1 MDDGEGAD
9 RSSGERRALAPDS
22 GSTNGGASTR
32 GASTRGRGDPPRRSR
47 AKRNSSLAAG
57 FEETTATTVTMAT
70 EAAASA
76 ATRDAGRRVGDVP
89 RGRGRP
95 GSRGRTGEPVHGIGS
110 NAKSVGGDRTGD
122 GRDVVVRRI
131 RFVRSVGRV
140 VFGGIG
146 EEGPTGERRL
156 RVAHVRGDE
165 SERLATKEGVI
176 DELEDHEHVDAH
188 EIHSGV
194 HLRLELIAGHEAPE
208 EVEGVAHQP
217 LGEEPRGEALGGL
230 EAEVLDELGDLRDQP
245 ARDGGEPEVET
256 HRVRGRVHAV
266 REVQTYLR
274 AGGGG
279 TGGSPRRRPAWG

>member
-1 MDDGEGAD
+1 
-9 RSSGERRALAPDS
+9 
-22 GSTNGGASTR
+22 
-32 GASTRGRGDPPRRSR
+32 
-47 AKRNSSLAAG
+47 
-57 FEETTATTVTMAT
+57 MAT
-70 EAAASA
+70 EAAATA
-76 ATRDAGRRVGDVP
+76 RRVTRVVASGMSLGD
-89 RGRGRP
+89 RGRP
-95 GSRGRTGEPVHGIGS
+95 GSRGGGLASLSTGSGRTE
-110 NAKSVGGDRTGD
+110 SVGGDRTGD

-230 EAEVLDELGDLRDQP
+230 EAEILDELGDLRDQP

-274 AGGGG
+274 AGWGGRDG
-279 TGGSPRRRPAWG
+279 LSVGARRGGDDDERRWETARRVRREGRKRTQSTAPSWAHAHPLDIARLPDRGPRPGRAAVLALSRCREK

>member
-1 MDDGEGAD
+1 MSLGDGVDPARAGAD
-9 RSSGERRALAPDS
+9 WRAC
-22 GSTNGGASTR
+22 
-32 GASTRGRGDPPRRSR
+32 PR
-47 AKRNSSLAAG
+47 
-57 FEETTATTVTMAT
+57 
-70 EAAASA
+70 
-76 ATRDAGRRVGDVP
+76 
-89 RGRGRP
+89 
-95 GSRGRTGEPVHGIGS
+95 IGS

-274 AGGGG
+274 AGWGGRDGLSVGARRGGDDDERRWETARRGAARGPGEAHPIDG
-279 TGGSPRRRPAWG
+279 TLVGARASARHREAP